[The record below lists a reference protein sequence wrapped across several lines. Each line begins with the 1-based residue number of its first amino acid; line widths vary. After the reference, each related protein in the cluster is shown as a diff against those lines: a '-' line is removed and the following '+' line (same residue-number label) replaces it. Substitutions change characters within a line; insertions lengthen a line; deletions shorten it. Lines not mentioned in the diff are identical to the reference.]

1 MAQVARRALLIGVG
15 RAPETVEVL
24 EPLEETVGSDLR
36 LLEATLRGS
45 GYEVEVLPDAG
56 RSRIKLAID
65 GAARQVPS
73 GGTLLL
79 YFSGHGL
86 RVGGTDYLVPADAIA
101 PADGVWSELHLDS
114 LMPANISPLLRGCE
128 AGTVLW
134 FIDACRTE
142 LVGDGVQFA
151 NQADSGPPRGGFAVM
166 AGCSAGEYS
175 GYTGEG
181 SFFAKGLAEALGPMT
196 PARTVE
202 DVLAAAR
209 AATVKSA
216 RRHGVR
222 QTPWFRYGT
231 YEEERTRKTEICEGR
246 ALLEAW
252 QGAVRETPLWNHVE
266 ECERAALV
274 GVLEEFAEDSARVVH
289 RAQERLPDADPW
301 VDDAFPVRV
310 LRDRLPELLPPDLV
324 LSAVEVIALV
334 AAPFLHEVAW
344 AERVS
349 QAVEVQPYDVSRR
362 GGSAHRLH
370 YEQIVEQ
377 HGRIARKLAD
387 CRARG
392 RVEDVAALTMWLVH
406 RWIADRFE
414 TDDEVM
420 PVASAVALASRLGLA
435 EDRAL
440 DLGELLRA
448 VASGVGSDEVWGASR
463 KVLLP
468 GKGHQVLRV
477 GELGS
482 LLRLAS
488 LLAVDVRVLPDV
500 VADHLAVSDA
510 VLPQQV
516 VGVARELSWH
526 REGSALHLDAL
537 CPHQA
542 VHAALV
548 EVVEEADRVA
558 GRVSG
563 GGVLADVPGRVTDR
577 DLRPSRIGGRE
588 SYEVPLLRFHLAQTE
603 VRELLMGEQL
613 YGGEPELALRELYQN
628 AMDACRYRE
637 MRWRYLESVGAHPV
651 EWSGRIVFSQG
662 EDERG
667 RYVECRD
674 NGVGM
679 SREQLKQ
686 TFTRAG
692 SRFERSSS
700 FRREQS
706 KWLRH
711 DPELRLYPN
720 SRFGIGVF
728 SYFMLAEEMSIVT
741 RQVSPEGIPAE
752 YALRVDIPSSGS
764 LFRVQRHDGRDDGV
778 AEGGTRVRLYLRE
791 DERIRDL
798 SCVRVLQDLVWV
810 SEFRMEAK
818 DSGGLEN
825 EWSPGALQAE
835 ELPHAEAVPG
845 MLWWVD
851 GGGAIL
857 CDGIATDQEP
867 FGYVVNLSGEQAGK
881 LSVSRKELQGYDA
894 RWVESLWR
902 RGAGVLPSSSLL
914 SQRWTWRLDQRSP
927 AVARVLDSEWRG
939 EGVRAEVP
947 GRKPTPL
954 DQVGWFHRDEALI
967 ENPNSAVGQG
977 TYLPWRAKVFGM
989 SQRYQELAAPADLAG
1004 YPVPVPGDADLVQH
1018 IPVPWHHVLY
1028 RSAVQETSPEHVQR
1042 RLRGLRVMHQQYAPL
1057 PHRGETVTQVPEND
1071 ALLKLLDPGSGTM
1084 SQVVGGDGA
1093 LHWGSLIALSARSSL
1108 SLGELVRQLTPFQ
1121 PLLPT
1126 PLPVVPEHHQDY
1138 VCTNVN
1144 LQRIFLLAPTGKT
1157 RPVRALPT
1165 TAMDLHQVAKNVG
1178 LSVLEVL
1185 QDLTD
1190 FSWLGWT
1197 VPTREA
1203 ILPWTLLDN
1212 DLQDVVDTFVR
1223 GDLLPWA
1230 ATVDFAD
1237 TLGTDLR
1244 TAEKR
1249 LAQVAADLGLCH
1261 ERRYVSDTEA
1271 ARVRPSVDAAILV
1284 RRLAFLGVVLE
1295 NGLTV
1300 ESLSLAYVADSGI
1313 KDPDLAMADLRRAGV
1328 DVPDDISIVLEWHA
1342 LPLHDRY
1349 VLSGTEPSLTE
1360 EDYPADEL
1368 TSAILF
1374 NAANSLNETL
1384 GEVWDSASA
1393 YTERFGFALPHLP
1406 ASLVGFHPAGHMV
1419 TALMSHLGNPNQTLG
1434 TPVWKPLRPRALAA
1448 YAHHRAIAPATAYAQ
1463 LLPLREIGALIPAH
1477 LEDLPTQVP
1486 DQHDLL
1492 ALDETHRVTPPT
1504 SPYTPLDLL
1513 SIAARLGEPLPRTAA
1528 RITPYLPL
1536 TETPTPLPTT
1546 PDLIPLWQD
1555 LSILTRHLDGLLPAL
1570 EGQVTHQH
1578 IQFAAEATGMTETWV
1593 TNRLSLYAD
1602 MFNLTLDQTS
1612 S

>member
-1 MAQVARRALLIGVG
+1 MAQAVRRALLIGVG

-36 LLEATLRGS
+36 LLEATLRAS

-65 GAARQVPS
+65 GAARHVPS

-128 AGTVLW
+128 AETVLW

-151 NQADSGPPRGGFAVM
+151 NQADSGPPQGGFAVM

-175 GYTGEG
+175 GYTDEG

-266 ECERAALV
+266 EGERAALV
-274 GVLEEFAEDSARVVH
+274 GVLEEFAEASARVVH
-289 RAQERLPDADPW
+289 HAQDRLPEADPW

-310 LRDRLPELLPPDLV
+310 LRDRLPELLPSDLV

-334 AAPFLHEVAW
+334 AAPFLYEVAW

-349 QAVEVQPYDVSRR
+349 QAVEVGPYDVSRR

-420 PVASAVALASRLGLA
+420 PVTSAVALASRLGLA
-435 EDRAL
+435 EDRAR

-448 VASGVGSDEVWGASR
+448 VASGMGSDEMGEGWGAR
-463 KVLLP
+463 KVLVP

-477 GELGS
+477 GELGA

-563 GGVLADVPGRVTDR
+563 SGVLSDVPSRVTDR
-577 DLRPSRIGGRE
+577 DLRPSRVGGRE

-628 AMDACRYRE
+628 AMDACRYRG

-651 EWSGRIVFSQG
+651 EWSGRIVFTQG

-679 SREQLKQ
+679 SKEQLEQ

-752 YALRVDIPSSGS
+752 SALRVEIPSSGS
-764 LFRVQRHDGRDDGV
+764 LFRVQRHDGADDGV

-798 SCVRVLQDLVWV
+798 SCVRVLEELVWV
-810 SEFRMEAK
+810 SEFRVAAR
-818 DSGGLEN
+818 DLNGLEYV
-825 EWSPGALQAE
+825 WSPGVLQAGA
-835 ELPHAEAVPG
+835 LPHVEAIPG
-845 MLWWVD
+845 TLWWVD
-851 GGGAIL
+851 GGGGIL
-857 CDGIATDQEP
+857 CDGIATDREP
-867 FGYVVNLSGEQAGK
+867 FGYVVNLSGAQAGK
-881 LSVSRKELQGYDA
+881 LSVSRKELQGYDTG
-894 RWVESLWR
+894 WVESLWR
-902 RGAGVLPSSSLL
+902 RGAGALPGSSLL

-939 EGVRAEVP
+939 EGVRAEVS
-947 GRKPTPL
+947 GRKPMDL
-954 DQVGWFHRDEALI
+954 DQVGWFRRDEALI
-967 ENPNSAVGQG
+967 EDPNSSTGHE

-1004 YPVPVPGDADLVQH
+1004 YPVPVPGDADLVQY

-1028 RSAVQETSPEHVQR
+1028 RSAVQETIPEHVQR
-1042 RLRGLRVMHQQYAPL
+1042 RLRGLRVVHKQYAPL

-1071 ALLKLLDPGSGTM
+1071 TLLRLLDPGSGTM
-1084 SQVVGGDGA
+1084 SQVVGGDGV
-1093 LHWGSLIALSARSSL
+1093 LHWGSLIALSAGSSL

-1121 PLLPT
+1121 PLLPA
-1126 PLPVVPEHHQDY
+1126 PLPVVPKHHRDY

-1144 LQRIFLLAPTGKT
+1144 LQRIFRLVSTSRSGT
-1157 RPVRALPT
+1157 VRSLPA
-1165 TAMDLHQVAKNVG
+1165 TAMELHQVAKSVG

-1197 VPTREA
+1197 APPREE

-1212 DLQDVVDTFVR
+1212 DLQDVVDAFVR

-1244 TAEKR
+1244 TAEER
-1249 LAQVAADLGLCH
+1249 LARVAADLGLRH
-1261 ERRYVSDTEA
+1261 ERRYASDTEA
-1271 ARVRPSVDAAILV
+1271 ARAQPSTDAAILV
-1284 RRLAFLGVVLE
+1284 RRLAFLGVALE
-1295 NGLTV
+1295 GGLTV
-1300 ESLSLAYVADSGI
+1300 ESLSLAYVTDSGI
-1313 KDPDLAMADLRRAGV
+1313 KDLNLAMADLRRAGV
-1328 DVPDDISIVLEWHA
+1328 EVPDDISIVLDWNT

-1349 VLSGTEPSLTE
+1349 ILSGKEASRGE
-1360 EDYPADEL
+1360 ENYPAYAV
-1368 TSAILF
+1368 TSAVLL
-1374 NAANSLNETL
+1374 NAAEHLNETL
-1384 GEVWDSASA
+1384 GEVWDSAST
-1393 YTERFGFALPHLP
+1393 YTERFGFTLPDLP
-1406 ASLVGFHPAGHMV
+1406 EFLRDYRPNGYLV
-1419 TALMSHLGNPNQTLG
+1419 TTLLKNQAFG
-1434 TPVWKPLRPRALAA
+1434 TPAWKPLRPRALAV
-1448 YAHHRAIAPATAYAQ
+1448 YAHGRAISPATAYAE
-1463 LLPLREIGALIPAH
+1463 LLPLHELGAQIPTLTPTE
-1477 LEDLPTQVP
+1477 LEAFPTQVP
-1486 DQHDLL
+1486 DEYDLL
-1492 ALDETHRVTPPT
+1492 ALSNSHRLTKSP
-1504 SPYTPLDLL
+1504 SPYTPLD
-1513 SIAARLGEPLPRTAA
+1513 
-1528 RITPYLPL
+1528 
-1536 TETPTPLPTT
+1536 
-1546 PDLIPLWQD
+1546 
-1555 LSILTRHLDGLLPAL
+1555 
-1570 EGQVTHQH
+1570 
-1578 IQFAAEATGMTETWV
+1578 
-1593 TNRLSLYAD
+1593 
-1602 MFNLTLDQTS
+1602 
-1612 S
+1612 